1 MKQRTALGILLGY
14 VFVIAIVALTVGASS
29 TVLGIPLD
37 TFVLSVG
44 LLLTP
49 VPAWFLILN
58 IKTGSSEA

>member
-1 MKQRTALGILLGY
+1 MKQHTALCVLLGY
-14 VFVIAIVALTVGASS
+14 VLVVAIIALTVGAGS

-49 VPAWFLILN
+49 VPAWFLILSS
-58 IKTGSSEA
+58 KTSSSEA

>member
-1 MKQRTALGILLGY
+1 MKQHIALGVLLGY
-14 VFVIAIVALTVGASS
+14 VFVIAIVALTVGAGS

-58 IKTGSSEA
+58 TKTGGTRA